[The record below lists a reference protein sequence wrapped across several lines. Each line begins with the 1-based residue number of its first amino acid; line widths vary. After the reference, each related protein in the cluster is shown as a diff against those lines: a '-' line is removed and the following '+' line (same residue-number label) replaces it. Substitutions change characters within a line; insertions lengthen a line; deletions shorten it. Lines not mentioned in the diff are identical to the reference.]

1 MFENL
6 HRFGN
11 YFWAGKTCHKN
22 WYKSANYK
30 EQEVEDRGMHS
41 EKEHGYMTLRMVW
54 NTCIHNWVP
63 ANGLNFFRKARHHD
77 TK

>member
-54 NTCIHNWVP
+54 NT
-63 ANGLNFFRKARHHD
+63 
-77 TK
+77 